1 MNDLVPVLL
10 VFREE
15 DFEGNSYHHVTDC
28 AISRATK
35 RHFADLNTSLLVGG
49 AGGPMFIGEYNLRVP
64 PDTKQIHRKF
74 DNPESPL
81 PDPILIYLP
90 KKYLK
95 EAPAEKSYEEKTER
109 MTK

>member
-15 DFEGNSYHHVTDC
+15 DFGGNSYYDAHDC
-28 AISRATK
+28 AVCRATK
-35 RHFADLNTSLLVGG
+35 RLLADESTEITAMTKHVLVKD
-49 AGGPMFIGEYNLRVP
+49 AFPELIGDPLYIAE
-64 PDTKQIHRKF
+64 KF
-74 DNPESPL
+74 ENPELPL